1 MHLRVFLC
9 ADNGCEE
16 HLMTQDEKDSL
27 VSMLS
32 LPAHWCKEA
41 EARDRSGDA
50 VHFDDPAAVAWDLTG
65 AVCFL
70 FGWERAQELFVQLE
84 RHVAGGKRSAQAPNP
99 SISSMVALQ
108 EFNDSTETTHDL
120 LLERIRTVPV
130 WFRGP
135 LNRLSVPG
143 TSQASKGDE

>member
-1 MHLRVFLC
+1 MRPRVFSR
-9 ADNGCEE
+9 ADHGCEE

-32 LPAHWCKEA
+32 VPARWCREA

-65 AVCFL
+65 AVCYL
-70 FGWERAQELFVQLE
+70 FGWERARELFVQLE
-84 RHVAGGKRSAQAPNP
+84 RHVAGGKRGTQVPHS

-108 EFNDSTETTHDL
+108 EFNDATETTHDL
-120 LLERIRTVPV
+120 LLERIRNVPV
-130 WFRGP
+130 WFRGS
-135 LNRLSVPG
+135 LNGLSAPG